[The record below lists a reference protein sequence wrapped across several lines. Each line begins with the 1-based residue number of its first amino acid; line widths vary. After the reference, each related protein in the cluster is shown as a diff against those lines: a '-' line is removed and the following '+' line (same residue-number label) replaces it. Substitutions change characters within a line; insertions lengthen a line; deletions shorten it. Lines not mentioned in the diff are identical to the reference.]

1 VAGHPADAGPAAGGP
16 APDRPAAGGPAPDR
30 PAAGG
35 ARPVSVLLAEHEP
48 EVAEMSARYLRRD
61 GLRVRLVTDPDRALA
76 ELTVGPDAAA
86 VVDLTMPGLDARRI
100 RRALRT
106 PVIFLVADLR
116 APRPRG
122 LAARGDATG
131 TRRWLARPF
140 SPRQLVALVR
150 EVLAPTA
157 AAKAGPAGTGPAG
170 TGPAGTGPAGTG
182 PAGTGPA
189 RTGPARTAPARAAP
203 AGAGPARAV
212 PAAGEPADPTARAR
226 VTPAERAAGALRL
239 DATRRAAIARGH
251 RVPLTATEYALLAF
265 MMDHPGLVLS
275 RQRLLAAVGRPGAGD
290 RAADVHIAQLRAK
303 IGADPRTGMIR
314 TVRGVGYALDP

>member
-1 VAGHPADAGPAAGGP
+1 VAGRPADAG
-16 APDRPAAGGPAPDR
+16 PAAGGPAPDR

-157 AAKAGPAGTGPAG
+157 PAKAGPAG
-170 TGPAGTGPAGTG
+170 
-182 PAGTGPA
+182 
-189 RTGPARTAPARAAP
+189 TGPARTAPARAAP